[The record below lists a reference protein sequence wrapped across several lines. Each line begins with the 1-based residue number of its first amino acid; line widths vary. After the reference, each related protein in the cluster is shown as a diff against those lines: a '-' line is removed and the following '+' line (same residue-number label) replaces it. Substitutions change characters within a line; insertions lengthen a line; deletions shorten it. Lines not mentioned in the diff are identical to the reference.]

1 MDSPDS
7 GFLLIIGGLLE
18 WGLAEG
24 TAADEGFDGSLWNL
38 YDFL

>member
-24 TAADEGFDGSLWNL
+24 TAADEGFDGVFMESL
-38 YDFL
+38 